1 MTDKVILGDVLL
13 EIQAGKS
20 FQTSEMLARPDELGV
35 LKVSAVT
42 WVEFQPEEAKALKE
56 DYQPHKSH
64 RVREGD
70 LLISRANT
78 KEFVGAVVLVDRD
91 YPQRLLSD
99 KTLRLVIDENLS
111 CKEYL
116 LFALRA
122 PLARKHIEHF
132 ATGTSD
138 SMRNISQGTITSIPI
153 ILPTLSEQRQ
163 IAARL
168 KAQLAEVDKARQA
181 AEVQLRDAHTL
192 YAAVLKEIFFNEVSK
207 TWPRIE
213 LGEVG
218 NVVAGVTLGRKT
230 NGKATRAIPYL
241 RVANVKDG
249 HLDLSDVS
257 TIEATDAEIE
267 RLLLQPG
274 DILLTEGGDPDK
286 LGRGTFWSGE
296 LEECIHQNHIFRVR
310 FPSESYLPEF
320 IAAQIGSTYGKD
332 YFFAHAKKT
341 TGIATINQKVL
352 KSFPVL
358 SPTIEVQKGVMA
370 TLNSQLG
377 ETGKIIQSATKQLND
392 INSLPQ
398 KILAQAFEM

>member
-1 MTDKVILGDVLL
+1 MRTLTLGDYAQTTSGSTPARGKKDYWQPAEIPWVKTAEVTFRSITSAEESISKIALAECSLTLLPPNTVLVAMYGQGKTRGQSAIL
-13 EIQAGKS
+13 EISATINQACFAILPNETWVPEFLHLWLTANYQNLSGL
-20 FQTSEMLARPDELGV
+20 SEGRGGNQANLNGALLNA
-35 LKVSAVT
+35 LKVPA
-42 WVEFQPEEAKALKE
+42 P
-56 DYQPHKSH
+56 
-64 RVREGD
+64 
-70 LLISRANT
+70 N
-78 KEFVGAVVLVDRD
+78 
-91 YPQRLLSD
+91 
-99 KTLRLVIDENLS
+99 KTI
-111 CKEYL
+111 
-116 LFALRA
+116 
-122 PLARKHIEHF
+122 
-132 ATGTSD
+132 
-138 SMRNISQGTITSIPI
+138 
-153 ILPTLSEQRQ
+153 QRQ

-181 AEVQLRDAHTL
+181 AEAQLRDAHTL
-192 YAAVLKEIFFNEVSK
+192 YSAVLKEIFFNEAST

-218 NVVAGVTLGRKT
+218 DVVAGVTLGRKK
-230 NGKATRAIPYL
+230 NGKATRPIPYL

-257 TIEATDAEIE
+257 TIEATEAEIE

-286 LGRGTFWSGE
+286 LGRGTFWNGE

-370 TLNSQLG
+370 TLNSQLV
-377 ETGKIIQSATKQLND
+377 EIKMIIQSATKQLND
-392 INSLPQ
+392 INLLPQ
-398 KILAQAFEM
+398 KILAQAFEV

>member
-1 MTDKVILGDVLL
+1 MGL
-13 EIQAGKS
+13 
-20 FQTSEMLARPDELGV
+20 SEKIP
-35 LKVSAVT
+35 
-42 WVEFQPEEAKALKE
+42 FEEALISVSVGKLKIKESEYDSTGCICVVDQGQNLVSGMTNRADLKRDDGPYIVFGDHTRIVKFINFPFVVGADGVRLYKASEKYEPEFLYLFLKSSKLPEDGYGRHSKHLKE
-56 DYQPHKSH
+56 
-64 RVREGD
+64 
-70 LLISRANT
+70 LLVPEIS
-78 KEFVGAVVLVDRD
+78 KE
-91 YPQRLLSD
+91 
-99 KTLRLVIDENLS
+99 K
-111 CKEYL
+111 
-116 LFALRA
+116 
-122 PLARKHIEHF
+122 
-132 ATGTSD
+132 
-138 SMRNISQGTITSIPI
+138 
-153 ILPTLSEQRQ
+153 QRQ

-181 AEVQLRDAHTL
+181 AEAQLREAHTL
-192 YAAVLKEIFFNEVSK
+192 YAAVLKETFLNGASE
-207 TWPRIE
+207 TWPRVE

-218 NVVAGVTLGRKT
+218 DVVAGVTLGRKT
-230 NGKATRAIPYL
+230 NGKATRPIPYL

-257 TIEATDAEIE
+257 TIEATETEIK

-286 LGRGTFWSGE
+286 LGRGTFWNGE

-310 FPSESYLPEF
+310 FPPESYLPEF
-320 IAAQIGSTYGKD
+320 IAAQIGSTYGKN

-392 INSLPQ
+392 INLLPQ
-398 KILAQAFEM
+398 KILAQAFEGEKQ

>member
-1 MTDKVILGDVLL
+1 M
-13 EIQAGKS
+13 
-20 FQTSEMLARPDELGV
+20 
-35 LKVSAVT
+35 
-42 WVEFQPEEAKALKE
+42 
-56 DYQPHKSH
+56 
-64 RVREGD
+64 
-70 LLISRANT
+70 
-78 KEFVGAVVLVDRD
+78 
-91 YPQRLLSD
+91 
-99 KTLRLVIDENLS
+99 
-111 CKEYL
+111 
-116 LFALRA
+116 
-122 PLARKHIEHF
+122 
-132 ATGTSD
+132 
-138 SMRNISQGTITSIPI
+138 
-153 ILPTLSEQRQ
+153 
-163 IAARL
+163 
-168 KAQLAEVDKARQA
+168 DKARQA
-181 AEVQLRDAHTL
+181 AEAQLRDAHTL
-192 YAAVLKEIFFNEVSK
+192 YSAVLKEIFFNEAST

-218 NVVAGVTLGRKT
+218 DVVAGVTLGRKK
-230 NGKATRAIPYL
+230 NGKATRPIPYL

-257 TIEATDAEIE
+257 TIEATEAEIE

-286 LGRGTFWSGE
+286 LGRGTFWNGE

-370 TLNSQLG
+370 TLNSQLV
-377 ETGKIIQSATKQLND
+377 EIKMIIQSATKQLND
-392 INSLPQ
+392 INLLPQ
-398 KILAQAFEM
+398 KILAQAFEV